1 MNISLGDK
9 TSITL
14 MAIPITKRQKEV
26 LDFIKGFI
34 RDKGYSPT
42 LEEIRKKLQL
52 SAVSTVHQHIDALID
67 KGYIKKFNN
76 LARAIEIND
85 FNEKRQN
92 NFIEIPL
99 LGMITAGEPIEAIEI
114 PETVSIPKE
123 LNAGQGRHYALRVRG
138 DSIQDAGIFDF
149 DEVSNKEKLDVM
161 MKFFDALLVE
171 LKQNI
176 NPHIGT
182 EFSAYKLQEFF
193 EEEVKKG

>member
-1 MNISLGDK
+1 
-9 TSITL
+9 

-26 LDFIKGFI
+26 LYFIKGFI

-42 LEEIRKKLQL
+42 LEEIRKKLRL

-123 LNAGQGRHYALRVRG
+123 LNAGQGRHYALRVRVVNNVRTI
-138 DSIQDAGIFDF
+138 IQDQKRHVCLPNLENYTKFTLIK
-149 DEVSNKEKLDVM
+149 KECD
-161 MKFFDALLVE
+161 
-171 LKQNI
+171 
-176 NPHIGT
+176 
-182 EFSAYKLQEFF
+182 
-193 EEEVKKG
+193 

>member
-1 MNISLGDK
+1 
-9 TSITL
+9 

-42 LEEIRKKLQL
+42 LEEIRKKLRL